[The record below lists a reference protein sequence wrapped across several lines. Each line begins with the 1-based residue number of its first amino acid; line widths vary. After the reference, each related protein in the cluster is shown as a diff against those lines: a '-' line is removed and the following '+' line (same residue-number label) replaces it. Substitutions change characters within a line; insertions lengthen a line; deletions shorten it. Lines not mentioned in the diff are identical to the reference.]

1 MSSLYSYPS
10 NDYRN
15 YLKHYGVV
23 GMHWGV
29 RRYQNSDGSYTAAGK
44 VRYSKNQ
51 NTYKER
57 YDDGPADLAILAAIT
72 LSPYVL
78 ALSIAGVSAA
88 DEAWNKHLTNKKIKN
103 ILKQRIGEID
113 EKTGLRKRT
122 DDKPIEEDLK
132 NVNPTLNGK
141 DPRTYNNC
149 VLCSMAVETRRRG
162 YDVMAKL
169 SADGFNGA
177 LETQK
182 AFPKTK
188 FKVIDPDNLFKERKT
203 PDQPIVWSDEN
214 HDKVKSRMM
223 NALYGYNS
231 DFSKGVINK
240 LSKEKNSRGSM
251 FVQWGYGGG
260 HAISYEVKNGKVRLI
275 DGQVNK
281 IYEGDSAEKFLA
293 RTWYAASVRLDKAE
307 MNSSAIKDYVM

>member
-1 MSSLYSYPS
+1 MSSLYSYPF

-51 NTYKER
+51 NFYKER
-57 YDDGPADLAILAAIT
+57 NDDGPAEVAMLAALT

-78 ALSIAGVSAA
+78 LAAVAGAEKA
-88 DEAWNKHLTNKKIKN
+88 DEMWNKHLTNKKIKKV
-103 ILKQRIGEID
+103 LKERVGEVD

-122 DDKPIEEDLK
+122 DNKPIEEDLK
-132 NVNPTLNGK
+132 NVNPTFNRK
-141 DPRTYNNC
+141 DPRTWNNC
-149 VLCSMAVETRRRG
+149 VLCSMAVESRRRG

-169 SADGFNGA
+169 SSTGFNGA

-188 FKVIDPDNLFKERKT
+188 FKVVDPDKLFKERKT
-203 PDQPIVWSDEN
+203 PDQPLAWTEETR
-214 HDKVKSRMM
+214 DKVISRMLS
-223 NALYGYNS
+223 ARAGLNS
-231 DFSKGVINK
+231 DFASGVVKN
-240 LSKEKNSRGSM
+240 LAKEKNSRGSL
-251 FVQWGYGGG
+251 FIQWGYGGG

-275 DGQVNK
+275 DGQINK
-281 IYEGDSAEKFLA
+281 IFEGEDAERLLA
-293 RTWYAASVRLDKAE
+293 RTWYASSVRLDKADL
-307 MNSSAIKDYVM
+307 NSSAIKDYVM